1 MKQKLEA
8 SNAKCKEA
16 IDKKWREKI
25 FSVGDLVLDY
35 HRNERFLVGT
45 YNKLKDRK
53 YRSFQITKK
62 INTNAYLVA
71 LSLDMNISST
81 FNAADLLE
89 YHPPN

>member
-1 MKQKLEA
+1 MKQKHEA

-35 HRNERFLVGT
+35 HRNERFPVGT

-53 YRSFQITKK
+53 YGSFQITKK
-62 INTNAYLVA
+62 INTNAYMVA